1 MASNSS
7 RGAEERIERIVKH
20 PLKLAVPA
28 LFCLVLSLGTLGMQG
43 AGAVSGATSKA
54 ASASTVLN
62 LAFTTDMPDPDPD
75 IFYFT
80 EGNAIVTNVYD
91 DIVQYA
97 HNDSF
102 KVVPDLAESWTI
114 TNAGKTYTFHLRP
127 NVHFHTGGVMTSAD
141 VKFALE
147 RRDNT
152 KINSPMAYLTEEA
165 NITSIGTPNPLTVV
179 LNLKQPD
186 IDFLSDLASPY
197 GVKVI
202 SQAAVLAHQ
211 VNGDLGQ
218 KWLQTHDA
226 GTGAFTITT
235 FEPGKEY
242 VLSRFKQYW
251 GPKPEL
257 SAVNITV
264 VPSSTTQLLELQQGQ
279 LGMIIHGLTVS
290 EIGQLAKSPDYHI
303 SIYPAT
309 YKLWVNVNMNHGL
322 FTSQALRTA
331 LAEAINRQYINS
343 QIYGPYGK
351 PSVDFYIPG
360 EVPAGTALDD
370 PKYDSSALASLVAKL
385 PASKKKVSLVYT
397 TDDQTNEQAAEI
409 LQTELE
415 ADGLNVSLQGVP
427 LSDGFTYLQQSPKL
441 DPDIMLFDGNPDSG
455 NADVYARPFVGG
467 VGVGDNGS
475 LNSFRCVVPN
485 INTQLSEGLYSNNQA
500 ASTKV
505 YETIGT
511 EAAKVACFDSI
522 SEVRDVI
529 VTSSKYGNINHQ
541 IGTVWSV
548 PFADI
553 TVK

>member
-1 MASNSS
+1 LGGRRKDRNK
-7 RGAEERIERIVKH
+7 IVKL
-20 PLKLAVPA
+20 PRKLAVPTLLCSA
-28 LFCLVLSLGTLGMQG
+28 LSLVLLGLQG
-43 AGAVSGATSKA
+43 VGSASGTTSKA

-62 LAFTTDMPDPDPD
+62 LALTTDMPDPDPD

-91 DIVQYA
+91 DIVQYS
-97 HNDSF
+97 HTDSF
-102 KVVPDLAESWTI
+102 QVVPDLAKSWTI
-114 TNAGKTYTFHLRP
+114 TNNGKTYTFELQP

-141 VKFALE
+141 VRFSIE
-147 RRDNT
+147 RRDNP

-165 NITSIGTPNPLTVV
+165 NITSIDTPNPLTVV
-179 LNLKQPD
+179 VNLKQPD
-186 IDFLSDLASPY
+186 IEFLSDLASPY

-211 VNGDLGQ
+211 VKGDLGQ
-218 KWLQTHDA
+218 KWLETHDA
-226 GTGAFTITT
+226 GTGPFTITT
-235 FEPGKEY
+235 FEPGREY
-242 VLSRFKQYW
+242 VLSRFNLYW
-251 GPKPEL
+251 GKKPEL
-257 SAVNITV
+257 SAVDITV

-279 LGMIIHGLTVS
+279 LGMVIHGLTVS
-290 EIGQLAKSPDYHI
+290 ELDQLAKNPAYHL

-309 YKLWVNVNMNHGL
+309 YKLWLSANMNHGP

-331 LAEAINRQYINS
+331 LAAAIDRQYINQ
-343 QIYGPYGK
+343 QIYGPYGS

-370 PKYDSSALASLVAKL
+370 PKYDPSELSKLVAKL
-385 PASKKKVSLVYT
+385 PAAEKTVSLVYT

-415 ADGLNVSLQGVP
+415 ADGLNVTLQGVP

-441 DPDIMLFDGNPDSG
+441 DPDLMLFDGNPDSG
-455 NADVYARPFVGG
+455 NADDYARPFVGG

-475 LNSFRCVVPN
+475 LNSFHCVVPN
-485 INTQLSEGLYSNNQA
+485 INTQLSEGLYSNSL
-500 ASTKV
+500 ASTTKI
-505 YETIGT
+505 YEQIGT

-541 IGTVWSV
+541 IATVWSV
-548 PFADI
+548 PFGDI